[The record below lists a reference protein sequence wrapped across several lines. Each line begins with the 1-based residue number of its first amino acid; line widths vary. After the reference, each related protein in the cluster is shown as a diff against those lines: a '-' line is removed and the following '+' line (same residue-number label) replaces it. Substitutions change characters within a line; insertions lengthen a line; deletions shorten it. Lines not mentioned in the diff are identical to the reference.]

1 MFGKG
6 AANITFFH
14 ESIFQQFEWGKEM
27 FAHYRESI
35 TVKNIQ
41 FLRGNTQSR
50 IFVAQFRKKVLL
62 DKGAKELLKRV
73 LQDLDPQYAKWSER
87 SD

>member
-1 MFGKG
+1 
-6 AANITFFH
+6 
-14 ESIFQQFEWGKEM
+14 M

-41 FLRGNTQSR
+41 FLRGNPPSR
-50 IFVAQFRKKVLL
+50 IFAAQFRKKVLL

-73 LQDLDPQYAKWSER
+73 LQELDPQYAKWSER